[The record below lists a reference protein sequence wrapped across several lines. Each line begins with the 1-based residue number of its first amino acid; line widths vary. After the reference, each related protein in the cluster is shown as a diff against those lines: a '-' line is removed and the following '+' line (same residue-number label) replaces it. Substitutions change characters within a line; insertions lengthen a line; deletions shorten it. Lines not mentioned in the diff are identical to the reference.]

1 AQRGWAGEVRR
12 HWPVALFVPSTRTD
26 ARVRVALTTQAPYQT
41 TDMNLSI
48 LYRGPL
54 SSCNYACW
62 YCPFAKD
69 HETAEELA
77 KDRRALE
84 RFVDW
89 VASHPEHK
97 IGILF
102 TPWGEAL
109 IRRWYQR
116 ALVRLTNLAHVRRA
130 AIQTNLSCSLDW
142 SAACDKER

>member
-1 AQRGWAGEVRR
+1 
-12 HWPVALFVPSTRTD
+12 
-26 ARVRVALTTQAPYQT
+26 
-41 TDMNLSI
+41 
-48 LYRGPL
+48 
-54 SSCNYACW
+54 
-62 YCPFAKD
+62 

-142 SAACDKER
+142 SAACDKERLALWVTYHPTEIDRARFVEKCRELHRRGVRFSVGAVGLKEHASDIEALRRELPPDVYLWINAYKDRP